1 MCVDCLAAD
10 DGSVDLVSILLL
22 ESCCNLRFL
31 VGVICSEEETG
42 WFRSGRSVDVSIDLF
57 SPSSKVTRTRP

>member
-1 MCVDCLAAD
+1 VGGLAAD

-31 VGVICSEEETG
+31 VCVTCSEEETG
-42 WFRSGRSVDVSIDLF
+42 WFRSGRSVGVSVDLF